1 MYLRE
6 TVLRIGVFFELPILK
21 NDIKEQKLVWVWIK
35 NNVHYIDDGNIYLY
49 LAVVAR
55 CSIMAFM
62 VNSRKNQLEESAES
76 FADPP

>member
-1 MYLRE
+1 MDSN
-6 TVLRIGVFFELPILK
+6 T
-21 NDIKEQKLVWVWIK
+21 
-35 NNVHYIDDGNIYLY
+35 NVHYIDDCNIYLY